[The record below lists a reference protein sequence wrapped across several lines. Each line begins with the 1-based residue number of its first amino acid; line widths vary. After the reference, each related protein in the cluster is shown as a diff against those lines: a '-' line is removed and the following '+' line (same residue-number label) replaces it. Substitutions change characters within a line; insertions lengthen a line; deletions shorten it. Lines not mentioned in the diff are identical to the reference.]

1 MRTVVGVG
9 VAGAPGVDVVAG
21 LDLRPLHPVRQ
32 QTHVVSSRP
41 SLPARRTLQPAAA
54 PSFFFFFCKSGH
66 RASETSEPALCCHS
80 LTWTE
85 VDEAALLGAGRRG
98 QIVSGEV

>member
-32 QTHVVSSRP
+32 QTHVVSSRLGLP
-41 SLPARRTLQPAAA
+41 SRRAGLCSQPLRLASSSSSASPATGRARPWSQRCGVTHMDRGGRGDRTLLDAGEKV
-54 PSFFFFFCKSGH
+54 S
-66 RASETSEPALCCHS
+66 RA
-80 LTWTE
+80 
-85 VDEAALLGAGRRG
+85 V
-98 QIVSGEV
+98 